1 MTPIHVVPPSVGIA
15 RIIHVPQRS
24 DRYAEIDRRDAAAVF
39 EPDKEPLPPPRYRSK
54 PRWPL
59 DADEP
64 LPLEP
69 RRTVLSAPPPFDDGP
84 TPIRPTP
91 HFGPKIEPPAN

>member
-1 MTPIHVVPPSVGIA
+1 MCRNATIGTPKSIVVTRP
-15 RIIHVPQRS
+15 
-24 DRYAEIDRRDAAAVF
+24 AVF

-69 RRTVLSAPPPFDDGP
+69 RRTVLSAPPPFDEGP